1 MKTAG
6 SFLAVFCTLLLLS
19 GPAISDERDPWES
32 WNRQVFEFNE
42 TVDYYSAKPLA
53 QAYRNVTPQVVDD
66 AITNVFSNL
75 GEPLVVVSD
84 LAQGKFLQALSDTGR
99 FLVNST
105 VGLLGI
111 FDVARHIGMPKHNED
126 MGQVLATWGVESGP
140 YLVLPILGPS
150 TVRDASG
157 FVIDTWG
164 LDALDPQSQ
173 LLDDTGVYY
182 SSVFAEY
189 VDIRADLIP
198 AEGIISG
205 DRYSFLRSLYLQR
218 REYLINDG
226 QVQDEFS
233 DDFDDDYE
241 DDF

>member
-1 MKTAG
+1 MKIAG
-6 SFLAVFCTLLLLS
+6 LFLAVFCS
-19 GPAISDERDPWES
+19 VAFIAPSVFANDQDPWEP

-53 QAYRNVTPQVVDD
+53 MAYRNVTPQVVDD

-105 VGLLGI
+105 VGILGI

-126 MGQVLATWGVESGP
+126 MGQVLATWGFESGP
-140 YLVLPILGPS
+140 YLMLPFLGPS
-150 TVRDASG
+150 TVRDATG
-157 FVIDTWG
+157 FTVDTWG
-164 LDALDPQSQ
+164 LNALDPQAQ
-173 LLDDTGVYY
+173 ALDNTKVYY
-182 SSVFAEY
+182 SSVFMEY
-189 VDIRADLIP
+189 LDVRADLVP

-205 DRYSFLRSLYLQR
+205 DRYSFIRSLYLQR
-218 REYLINDG
+218 REFLINDG
-226 QVQDEFS
+226 QVKDEF
-233 DDFDDDYE
+233 DDFDDFEE
-241 DDF
+241 DF

>member
-1 MKTAG
+1 MKIAG
-6 SFLAVFCTLLLLS
+6 VLLAAFCSVVFVTPS
-19 GPAISDERDPWES
+19 VYANDQDPWES

-53 QAYRNVTPQVVDD
+53 MAYRNVTPQVVDD

-105 VGLLGI
+105 VGILGI
-111 FDVARHIGMPKHNED
+111 FDVARHMGMPKHNED
-126 MGQVLATWGVESGP
+126 LGQVLATWGVSSGP
-140 YLVLPILGPS
+140 YLMLPILGPS

-157 FVIDTWG
+157 FVVETWG
-164 LDALDPQSQ
+164 LGAIDPQSQ
-173 LLDDTGVYY
+173 ALDNTNVYY
-182 SSVFAEY
+182 SSVFIEY
-189 VDIRADLIP
+189 LDLRADIIP

-205 DRYSFLRSLYLQR
+205 DRYSFIRSLYLQR
-218 REYLINDG
+218 REFLINDG
-226 QVQDEFS
+226 QVKDEFG
-233 DDFDDDYE
+233 DDFEEFE

>member
-1 MKTAG
+1 MKIAG
-6 SFLAVFCTLLLLS
+6 YILAAFCTVLMVPGS
-19 GPAISDERDPWES
+19 AFANEKDPWES

-75 GEPLVVVSD
+75 SEPLIVVSG

-105 VGLLGI
+105 IGILGI
-111 FDVARHIGMPKHNED
+111 FDVARHMGMPKHNED
-126 MGQVLATWGVESGP
+126 MGQVLATWGVDAGP
-140 YLVLPILGPS
+140 YLVIPILGPS
-150 TVRDASG
+150 TVRDATG
-157 FVIDTWG
+157 FVVDTWG

-173 LLDDTGVYY
+173 GLDNTQVYY

-189 VDIRADLIP
+189 LDLRADLIP

-205 DRYSFLRSLYLQR
+205 DRYSFIRSLYLQR

-226 QVQDEFS
+226 QVQDEFN
-233 DDFDDDYE
+233 DDFDDFDE
-241 DDF
+241 DF